1 MLLKKMLMIS
11 VAAAAFFAFAD
22 DAWAAPVTRSER
34 MIRRQRPAQSER
46 RPRGNLY
53 ETFLGKAP
61 RMPTERGLLIIYAFH
76 DRNGNQQR
84 DSGEELLRR
93 EIVCMVDNI
102 GYQVPAFI
110 PGLKLNQGYT
120 VNCVPHPQ
128 SGRFKP
134 INPEED
140 FFVVRRGQVFEVN
153 IPCRPLS
160 ASSPGNTSSE

>member
-11 VAAAAFFAFAD
+11 VAAAAFFTFAD

-76 DRNGNQQR
+76 DRNDNQQR

-93 EIVCMVDNI
+93 EIVCSVDGI
-102 GYQVPAFI
+102 GYLVPAFI
-110 PGLKLNQGYT
+110 PGLALNHGYD
-120 VNCVPHPQ
+120 VKCIPHPG
-128 SGRFKP
+128 SGRFEP
-134 INPEED
+134 RNPEED
-140 FFVVRRGQVFEVN
+140 IFVVRRGQVFEML

-160 ASSPGNTSSE
+160 VSSPRKVSPE